1 MSRQVRV
8 RVQYASWYPS
18 IPPRVWQRAET
29 VRHLVF
35 RQLRHGS
42 PSWQPGPRVLSDV
55 HFEFR
60 GSSAREPE
68 RLAGVERRRASRLPS
83 RERHQPLQP

>member
-1 MSRQVRV
+1 MGRQVRV
-8 RVQYASWYPS
+8 RVDASWYPS

-42 PSWQPGPRVLSDV
+42 PSWQPGLRVLSDV

-60 GSSAREPE
+60 GSSPWEPE
-68 RLAGVERRRASRLPS
+68 RLAGVERRRASRLPL